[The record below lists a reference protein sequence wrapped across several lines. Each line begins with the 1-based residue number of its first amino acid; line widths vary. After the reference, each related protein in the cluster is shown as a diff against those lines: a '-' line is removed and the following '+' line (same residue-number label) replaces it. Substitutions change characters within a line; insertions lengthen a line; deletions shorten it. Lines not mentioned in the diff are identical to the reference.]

1 VTKDHAARCGQLDPR
16 GRGDVCRVDL
26 VSIGEQLVGAERE
39 RYGVGLDDQDLVHLG
54 LAAGRERRSWVGRL
68 FDRR

>member
-1 VTKDHAARCGQLDPR
+1 
-16 GRGDVCRVDL
+16 

-54 LAAGRERRSWVGRL
+54 LAGRRERGSLPIAMKNASLPVTAA
-68 FDRR
+68 